1 MKVKTH
7 FLINSVKGTVSRN
20 VYLPIFFLAE
30 RLIGK
35 LKHFLH
41 DFDLEEILVLKTRI
55 FYSTGQFFW
64 HLGNRLHSL
73 VLAQKNYT
81 LLYILTPGN
90 LTPRCY
96 TFWLSKIW
104 LRGVIHIDSANLTP
118 RCQLHCRVFALGKF
132 TRLIEKYLSIWIRW
146 PRWVIVLWKSGN
158 KSRDTVPFNIYNF
171 TQWNS
176 GLFTAGDTRWFFVFL
191 Q

>member
-20 VYLPIFFLAE
+20 VYLPIFFLTE

-35 LKHFLH
+35 FKHFLH

-104 LRGVIHIDSANLTP
+104 LRGVIHIDSAKSDSAVLYILIPQNLTLRCYTIYILTPRNLTP
-118 RCQLHCRVFALGKF
+118 VLYIL
-132 TRLIEKYLSIWIRW
+132 TPLLW
-146 PRWVIVLWKSGN
+146 PRGAS
-158 KSRDTVPFNIYNF
+158 Y
-171 TQWNS
+171 
-176 GLFTAGDTRWFFVFL
+176 TAEFL
-191 Q
+191 HLVNLPA